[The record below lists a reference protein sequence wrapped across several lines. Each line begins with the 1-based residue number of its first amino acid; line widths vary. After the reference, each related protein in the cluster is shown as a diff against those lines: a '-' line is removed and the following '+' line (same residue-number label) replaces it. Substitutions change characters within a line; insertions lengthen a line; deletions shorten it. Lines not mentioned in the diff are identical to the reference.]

1 MIRRWG
7 VAALALLLG
16 LLLRGPA
23 LLSRVMGNVGMVAL
37 RNALV
42 FEVARP
48 DASLQPGDY
57 PLYDVLPEREARP
70 PVAMLRRAVAL
81 DSASP
86 IARWGLG
93 RAALAT
99 GDAAT
104 AAEALQPLSDR
115 AKRNPLLY
123 YDALTAF
130 SYGGEPA
137 EVIALY
143 EAVPPPEWMRA
154 VSDTVALAYLEESR
168 GAERPGSRGAGE
180 QGGRRALALERARE
194 LRPGDL
200 YANYFLWKQ
209 AQEAG
214 DVEATA
220 AYSETLIYF
229 PLEAVQPTDER
240 LLDYIAEV
248 IPNLLEDGLWDR
260 EKTLN
265 VVSFL
270 VWQHDGAVG
279 VERLLE
285 YLTARYPSEPD
296 WPFYLAELY
305 HRQGDLERA
314 ELAYRQVLAV
324 DSEYAQAYLRIGML
338 YEARAEGEMER

>member
-7 VAALALLLG
+7 LAALALLLG

-42 FEVARP
+42 FEVACP
-48 DASLQPGDY
+48 DAPLQPGDY
-57 PLYDVLPEREARP
+57 HLYDVLPECEARP

-86 IARWGLG
+86 TARWGLG
-93 RAALAT
+93 RAALVT

-115 AKRNPLLY
+115 AKHNPLLY

-143 EAVPPPEWMRA
+143 EAIPPPEQTRA
-154 VSDTVALAYLEESR
+154 VSDTVALAYLDLVAGGQGDKGTR
-168 GAERPGSRGAGE
+168 GQGE
-180 QGGRRALALERARE
+180 GETGQLLERAKE

-200 YANYFLWKQ
+200 YANYHLWKQ
-209 AQEAG
+209 ARQDGDLEA
-214 DVEATA
+214 AA
-220 AYSETLIYF
+220 AYSETLTYF

-240 LLDYIAEV
+240 LLDYVAQV
-248 IPNLLEDGLWDR
+248 IPSLLEDGLWDR

-270 VWQHDGAVG
+270 VWQHNGAVG

-338 YEARAEGEMER
+338 YEARAEGDMEK